1 MKTVMEI
8 KDLNSKW
15 DFMLGP
21 VANQTTPRY
30 IGRGRGEALFVS
42 PVFHHASEIHEQTW
56 AALEEEVIQ
65 SWLVPARREEQERQ
79 AELLEDQIR
88 SVFGYGKKLEEFDQR
103 LDRIDEMLQAIL
115 VKVAAI
121 GSTKSSIMVPIQSL
135 APEPYKV
142 LQPLTVVVTEADE
155 GYEAAF
161 FDASIFASG
170 DTEEDAVS
178 NLKDTMI
185 DTYERLSELKE
196 SQLGPGPARQ
206 KQVLDFYIRK
216 D

>member
-1 MKTVMEI
+1 MVEI
-8 KDLNSKW
+8 KPSELRW
-15 DFMLGP
+15 DVMRDP
-21 VANQTTPRY
+21 VVNRTTTQR
-30 IGRGRGEALFVS
+30 IAVGKENI
-42 PVFHHASEIHEQTW
+42 VFGSGFFHPWVESQGHEW
-56 AALEEEVIQ
+56 AALKESLIQ
-65 SWLVPARREEQERQ
+65 PWTNLFLPEEQERQ

-88 SVFGYGKKLEEFDQR
+88 SVFGYGKKLEQFDQR
-103 LDRIDEMLQAIL
+103 LDRIEEMLQVIL
-115 VKVAAI
+115 LKIAAI
-121 GSTKSSIMVPIQSL
+121 GSAKGSIMVPIQSL
-135 APEPYKV
+135 APEPYRL
-142 LQPLTVVVTEADE
+142 LQPLTAVVTEADG

-196 SQLGPGPARQ
+196 SQLGPGPTRQ

-216 D
+216 G

>member
-1 MKTVMEI
+1 MV
-8 KDLNSKW
+8 
-15 DFMLGP
+15 GP
-21 VANQTTPRY
+21 VANRTTTPHVTVDT
-30 IGRGRGEALFVS
+30 GSTVFASE
-42 PVFHHASEIHEQTW
+42 VFHRACEKHRHKW
-56 AALEEEVIQ
+56 VALEQDVIQ
-65 SWLVPARREEQERQ
+65 SWLVPLHPGEQERQ
-79 AELLEDQIR
+79 AEVLEDQIR

-103 LDRIDEMLQAIL
+103 LDRIEEMLQAIL
-115 VKVAAI
+115 VKVAGI
-121 GSTKSSIMVPIQSL
+121 GPTLKSIMVPIQSL

-178 NLKDTMI
+178 NLKGTMI

-196 SQLGPGPARQ
+196 SQLGPGPTRQ
-206 KQVLDFYIRK
+206 KQVLDSYIRK

>member
-1 MKTVMEI
+1 MEI
-8 KDLNSKW
+8 KDFSSIW
-15 DFMLGP
+15 DVMRGP
-21 VANQTTPRY
+21 LMNRPTTPHVAADKGS
-30 IGRGRGEALFVS
+30 ILFAS
-42 PVFHHASEIHEQTW
+42 EVFHHALESQRHEW
-56 AALEEEVIQ
+56 AALEGGIID
-65 SWLVPARREEQERQ
+65 SWTIPLAPGEQERQ

-88 SVFGYGKKLEEFDQR
+88 SVFGYGKKLEQFNQR
-103 LDRIDEMLQAIL
+103 LDRIEEVLQAIL
-115 VKVAAI
+115 LKIAAI
-121 GSTKSSIMVPIQSL
+121 GPAKGSIMVPIQSL

-142 LQPLTVVVTEADE
+142 LQPLAVVVTEADE

-178 NLKDTMI
+178 NLKGTMI

-196 SQLGPGPARQ
+196 GQLGPGPTRQ